1 MTEHGV
7 DLRKLIKDVESEIII
22 SDEQIDENGKVVINP
37 VLVFATGG
45 ERVGYITIMELQSW
59 IIHHIYAPEIIS
71 RKAYVSFEI
80 LDCENRI

>member
-22 SDEQIDENGKVVINP
+22 SDEQIDENGKVVTDP

-45 ERVGYITIMELQSW
+45 ERIGYITIRELQSW
-59 IIHHIYAPEIIS
+59 IIHHIYAPEIKLLEKPMFPS
-71 RKAYVSFEI
+71 KY
-80 LDCENRI
+80 